1 MSDDPYRRV
10 ARIYDRLFE
19 PANRNLRE
27 LGMRLYPP
35 GEEARVLDVGCG
47 TGVHLDLY
55 RKAGCK
61 PYGIDASAAMLDVAR
76 ERLGERADLRL
87 GDATRMPYTE
97 ASFDLILCM
106 LVLHEMEQ
114 EMRLAVLAEMQR
126 VLAPGGRILLIDYH
140 AGPARPLKGWLMKLF
155 ILLAEVAAGRRHF
168 HNYLH
173 FMSLGGVP
181 ALIAGSRLA
190 EEQRKVVAG
199 GTLVLHVLCDAGY
212 PVPPEAVQ

>member
-1 MSDDPYRRV
+1 MSEDPYRRV

-35 GEEARVLDVGCG
+35 GEGARVLDIGCG
-47 TGVHLDLY
+47 TGVHLELY

-61 PYGIDASAAMLDVAR
+61 PSGIDASAAMLDVAR
-76 ERLGERADLRL
+76 QRLGPGADLRL
-87 GDATRMPYTE
+87 GDATRMPYAD

-114 EMRLAVLAEMQR
+114 GMRLAVLAEMRRLLAAGGR
-126 VLAPGGRILLIDYH
+126 VLVIDYH
-140 AGPARPLKGWLMKLF
+140 AGPARPLKGWLTKVF
-155 ILLAEVAAGRRHF
+155 ILLAEMAAGRRHF
-168 HNYLH
+168 RNYRH

-199 GTLVLHVLCDAGY
+199 GTLVLHLLHTSGS
-212 PVPPEAVQ
+212 

>member
-1 MSDDPYRRV
+1 MSEDPYCRV

-19 PANRNLRE
+19 PVNRNLRE

-35 GEEARVLDVGCG
+35 GKGARVLDVGCG

-55 RKAGCK
+55 RRAGCE
-61 PYGIDASAAMLDVAR
+61 PFGIDASPAMLDVAR
-76 ERLGERADLRL
+76 ERLGPGADLRV
-87 GDATRMPYTE
+87 GDATRMPYAD

-114 EMRLAVLAEMQR
+114 GMRLSVLSEMQR
-126 VLAPGGRILLIDYH
+126 VLASGGRILLIDYH
-140 AGPARPLKGWLMKLF
+140 AGPARRLKGWLTKIF
-155 ILLAEVAAGRRHF
+155 ILLAERAAGRRHYR
-168 HNYLH
+168 NYQH

-190 EEQRKVVAG
+190 EEQRKIVAG
-199 GTLVLHVLCDAGY
+199 GTLVLHVLRSAGNS
-212 PVPPEAVQ
+212 VPPQAVP